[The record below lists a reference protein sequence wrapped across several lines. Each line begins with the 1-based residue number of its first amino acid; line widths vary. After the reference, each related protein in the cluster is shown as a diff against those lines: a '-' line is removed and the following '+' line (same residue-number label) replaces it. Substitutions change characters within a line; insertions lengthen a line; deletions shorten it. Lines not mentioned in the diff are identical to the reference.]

1 MLCFGSVL
9 VRLTEPLGSDEP
21 PNLTEPVSSAE
32 PKPEPERFGLPLDEV
47 YSCSSIA
54 PLESPKFAGH
64 HHQTLDSY
72 TILFSI
78 FPNLGQFYSSRIILL
93 FWNICVICTK
103 PYNLQP

>member
-1 MLCFGSVL
+1 MRFLEAKLCKFFFLILEQFYLRSQISSN
-9 VRLTEPLGSDEP
+9 RPLNS
-21 PNLTEPVSSAE
+21 
-32 PKPEPERFGLPLDEV
+32 DEV

-54 PLESPKFAGH
+54 PLESPKFAGQ

-72 TILFSI
+72 TIVFSI
-78 FPNLGQFYSSRIILL
+78 FPKLEQFYSSRIILL